1 MQMKKIISWRS
12 DVEMKTF
19 YEITIIK
26 NRVAIIFFCAELK
39 TYTTLCGYCDD
50 VFYIIL

>member
-12 DVEMKTF
+12 YVEMKTF

-26 NRVAIIFFCAELK
+26 NRVAVISFLGRVK
-39 TYTTLCGYCDD
+39 D
-50 VFYIIL
+50 VHNPLWVL

>member
-1 MQMKKIISWRS
+1 MKKIISWRS

-26 NRVAIIFFCAELK
+26 NWVAIIFFFCAELK
-39 TYTTLCGYCDD
+39 TYTTLFGYCDD
-50 VFYIIL
+50 VFYIIS

>member
-26 NRVAIIFFCAELK
+26 NREAVIFF
-39 TYTTLCGYCDD
+39 LCRVKD
-50 VFYIIL
+50 VHNPLWVL

>member
-12 DVEMKTF
+12 DVELKTF

-26 NRVAIIFFCAELK
+26 NREAVN
-39 TYTTLCGYCDD
+39 
-50 VFYIIL
+50 FYFVQS

>member
-26 NRVAIIFFCAELK
+26 NRVAIIFFF
-39 TYTTLCGYCDD
+39 
-50 VFYIIL
+50 VQS

>member
-26 NRVAIIFFCAELK
+26 NRVAIIFFVCRVKDIRNPLWV
-39 TYTTLCGYCDD
+39 L
-50 VFYIIL
+50 